1 MNFLRNY
8 ILNIFIAVIIIFA
21 LIIFIDVSNINLNPE
36 HSNKKVVQVVNIEAL
51 KNKKKSKK
59 SKKSKKNDTTT
70 NETNETTKKN
80 DTTTNKTDET
90 DETNQIVPPPEPN
103 KPNTSINMSP
113 VDDFCK
119 SNSASLKES
128 CAKLTKKNCNSTTCC
143 VVLNGKKCVAG
154 NQDGPTFKT
163 ESGKDISIDYY
174 YYQNK
179 CYGNSCP
186 TK

>member
-1 MNFLRNY
+1 MDFDRSY
-8 ILNIFIAVIIIFA
+8 ILNIFIVVTIIFA
-21 LIIFIDVSNINLNPE
+21 LIIFIDLSNINLNPE
-36 HSNKKVVQVVNIEAL
+36 DSNKKVVKIVNIEAL
-51 KNKKKSKK
+51 KNKKKSTK
-59 SKKSKKNDTTT
+59 SKKTDTTTTT
-70 NETNETTKKN
+70 NETDTNE
-80 DTTTNKTDET
+80 
-90 DETNQIVPPPEPN
+90 ETNTNDDTIQIEPPPEPN

-128 CAKLTKKNCNSTTCC
+128 CTKLTKKNCNSTSCC
-143 VVLNGKKCVAG
+143 VILNGKKCVAG

-163 ESGKDISIDYY
+163 ESGEDITVDYY

>member
-1 MNFLRNY
+1 MDFSRNY
-8 ILNIFIAVIIIFA
+8 ILNIFIVVIVIFA
-21 LIIFIDVSNINLNPE
+21 LIIFIDISNINLNPDE
-36 HSNKKVVQVVNIEAL
+36 SNKKVVQVVNIEAL

-59 SKKSKKNDTTT
+59 SKKTDTTNEETTT
-70 NETNETTKKN
+70 NEATTTDTIDDTNE
-80 DTTTNKTDET
+80 
-90 DETNQIVPPPEPN
+90 IVPPPEPD

-128 CAKLTKKNCNSTTCC
+128 CNKLTKKNCNSTSCC
-143 VVLNGKKCVAG
+143 VILNGKKCVAG

-163 ESGKDISIDYY
+163 ESGEDVTVDYY

>member
-1 MNFLRNY
+1 MDFSRNY
-8 ILNIFIAVIIIFA
+8 ILNIFIVVIVIFA
-21 LIIFIDVSNINLNPE
+21 LIIFIDISNINLNPDE
-36 HSNKKVVQVVNIEAL
+36 SNKKVVQVVNIEAL

-59 SKKSKKNDTTT
+59 SKKTDTTNEETTT
-70 NETNETTKKN
+70 NEATTTDTIDDTNE
-80 DTTTNKTDET
+80 
-90 DETNQIVPPPEPN
+90 IVPPPEPD

-128 CAKLTKKNCNSTTCC
+128 CNKLTKKNCNSTSCC
-143 VVLNGKKCVAG
+143 VILNGKKCVAG

-163 ESGKDISIDYY
+163 ESGEDITVDYY